1 MKARRILSSMMALLL
16 VCSLPLAA
24 FADTWYLED
33 GDITVSA
40 SADESGVTTQT
51 VTQGSTIKDDDAPTI
66 TQRNIETSPSSTIT
80 ITAEEGAEANVTI
93 ENVNIDINDPSDHSG
108 EAVVTITAEENAT
121 ANVTLSGVNIDVG
134 ETGSGGG
141 GDICGEAAIQ
151 ITGDGDVTIELDGEN
166 TVQSGALRAGVEKN
180 TACDPETGAAGET
193 GEFTITDENET
204 HGSLNATGGKLGAGI
219 GGGTYG
225 SSGNITIT
233 GSAEVTA
240 QGGLGAAGIGGG
252 DHGSGSGIA
261 ISDSAQVEATGGL
274 HGAGIGG
281 GNEGVG
287 FEIAVSDNAQVKAQG
302 GNGRYF
308 EAANCSYGAGAA
320 IGDGGHHKEHSSDLD
335 SAKGKDAV
343 VTTDAPQDGES
354 YGLYVGELNEGWVA
368 TYAPGEDMDKE
379 NPGSL
384 TYQGGI
390 KMPGATPV
398 PKQEPTC
405 TEPGHEAGYEIDGVL
420 VAVTI
425 PAKGHSFTD
434 YVSDNNATYTEDG
447 TKTAHC
453 DHPGCTET
461 HTIPDPGTRL
471 PFYQVKG
478 EDGARL
484 PCREEK
490 QDGVLTITVDEAY
503 ATLTG
508 RLSGIQALKAQ
519 GIDTIVFVTSGAA
532 STFAIEDLLAQGSL
546 TESFSLTHDGSAV
559 TFTLGQDTD
568 LSKIL
573 K

>member
-1 MKARRILSSMMALLL
+1 M
-16 VCSLPLAA
+16 
-24 FADTWYLED
+24 E
-33 GDITVSA
+33 
-40 SADESGVTTQT
+40 
-51 VTQGSTIKDDDAPTI
+51 
-66 TQRNIETSPSSTIT
+66 
-80 ITAEEGAEANVTI
+80 
-93 ENVNIDINDPSDHSG
+93 
-108 EAVVTITAEENAT
+108 
-121 ANVTLSGVNIDVG
+121 
-134 ETGSGGG
+134 
-141 GDICGEAAIQ
+141 
-151 ITGDGDVTIELDGEN
+151 
-166 TVQSGALRAGVEKN
+166 
-180 TACDPETGAAGET
+180 
-193 GEFTITDENET
+193 
-204 HGSLNATGGKLGAGI
+204 ATGGLHGAGI
-219 GGGTYG
+219 GGG
-225 SSGNITIT
+225 
-233 GSAEVTA
+233 
-240 QGGLGAAGIGGG
+240 IG
-252 DHGSGSGIA
+252 GSGSGIA

-308 EAANCSYGAGAA
+308 GGPNSSYGAGAA
-320 IGDGGHHKEHSSDLD
+320 IGDGGHYKEHSSDLD

-425 PAKGHSFTD
+425 SAKGHSFTD

-447 TKTAHC
+447 TKTAYC

-508 RLSGIQALKAQ
+508 RLGGIQALKAQ

-532 STFAIEDLLAQGSL
+532 STFAIEDLLAQGRL